1 MTMLFAALLAAVVEL
16 QADPAHTTV
25 SFSAKHMM
33 ITTVRGEFGKVASTL
48 KWDKDDPTRSSVD
61 FKAEVSS
68 IDTRNEKRDAHL
80 KSADFFDAQK
90 CPEIAFKST
99 KIAKAGGDKYK
110 VSGDLTMHCV
120 TKPVTLDVT
129 FNPNGVKS
137 PWGTTVYAASAIG
150 KVKRADWGLTWN
162 KTLESGGVL
171 VSDDIDID
179 AEIEYAQNPPAAKKE
194 AQAETKK

>member
-1 MTMLFAALLAAVVEL
+1 MPTLFAALLAAVVEL
-16 QADPAHTTV
+16 QADPPHTTV

-137 PWGTTVYAASAIG
+137 PWGTTVYAPTGA
-150 KVKRADWGLTWN
+150 
-162 KTLESGGVL
+162 
-171 VSDDIDID
+171 
-179 AEIEYAQNPPAAKKE
+179 
-194 AQAETKK
+194 